1 MSKIKGIVMRVNE
14 QPTVEEIE
22 NDYKAFQNIVGGTIS
37 ALKIA
42 KDIVIVLNGDGKL
55 LGLRP
60 NFLCD
65 TIHDVI
71 VGDVMF
77 VGCTDWG
84 EWKTLTQDQA
94 NRVVDYIEYSTI
106 RFIRGGICR

>member
-1 MSKIKGIVMRVNE
+1 MSKIKGITMRVNE

-42 KDIVIVLNGDGKL
+42 KDIVMVLNGDGKL

-71 VGDVMF
+71 VGDVIF
-77 VGCTDWG
+77 VGTDG
-84 EWKTLTQDQA
+84 ESFTTLTQEQA
-94 NRVVDYIEYSTI
+94 CKVIDYIQYSTI